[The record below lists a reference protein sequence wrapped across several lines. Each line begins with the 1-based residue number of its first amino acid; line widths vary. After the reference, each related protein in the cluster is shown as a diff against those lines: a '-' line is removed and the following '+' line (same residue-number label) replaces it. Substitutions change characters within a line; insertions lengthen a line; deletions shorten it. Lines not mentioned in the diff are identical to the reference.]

1 MPIVGSVPGFLARM
15 RTFDQRARELLNEV
29 GLFNKFALPSVAP
42 GPTNNNCDHQ
52 LLLSQYQGAS
62 CLVNVSMLWVL
73 STLEKYSSPSRKNIS
88 YAVQQKLSTGIIIH
102 ISNPSNLYNTYV
114 ALLINTTLTPPL
126 TEHFL
131 LPILYVSQTSRVGR
145 LNPLH
150 SEVCNNI
157 PCSQVTFPDNT

>member
-102 ISNPSNLYNTYV
+102 ISNP
-114 ALLINTTLTPPL
+114 
-126 TEHFL
+126 
-131 LPILYVSQTSRVGR
+131 LPIQYICSFVDKHDSHSSSDWTFSASNFVCQSDFSRRSVKPFAFWG
-145 LNPLH
+145 L
-150 SEVCNNI
+150 
-157 PCSQVTFPDNT
+157 

>member
-1 MPIVGSVPGFLARM
+1 MKWDCLISWPCPRLPLAQPITIVITSLSCLNTGAPPHLLP
-15 RTFDQRARELLNEV
+15 TF
-29 GLFNKFALPSVAP
+29 
-42 GPTNNNCDHQ
+42 
-52 LLLSQYQGAS
+52 S

-114 ALLINTTLTPPL
+114 ALLINTTLTPAL